1 MMCAD
6 KMNNDKERAAFA
18 DPGFVARIQSRDEQ
32 ALRAVVRAY
41 LNQIFRAARGAGLN
55 TEQAEDVTQNTFV
68 TFIETAHRFEGR
80 SHVRTW
86 LFGILYRK
94 IAEERRQAQREGRTD
109 DILEIMEQRFKTDGY
124 WLRPPREANL
134 DLEDAEI
141 RQLIEDCL
149 QTTSTQQRLAFV
161 MREVEGVESK
171 EICNALDVS
180 VTNLG
185 VLLYRVR
192 NRLRECLEKWGVKR

>member
-1 MMCAD
+1 MR
-6 KMNNDKERAAFA
+6 NDHDHESFGAAR
-18 DPGFVARIQSRDEQ
+18 FVTLIQAKDEQ
-32 ALRAVVRAY
+32 ALRAVVHAY
-41 LNQIFRAARGAGLN
+41 LDQIFRAARGAGLN
-55 TEQAEDVTQNTFV
+55 KQLAEDVTQNTFT

-94 IAEERRQAQREGRTD
+94 IAEERRQAQRESRTD
-109 DILEIMEQRFKTDGY
+109 DIQETVEQRFDTDGS
-124 WLRPPREANL
+124 WMRPPREADM
-134 DLEDAEI
+134 DLEDDEI
-141 RQLIEDCL
+141 HNLIEECL
-149 QTTSTQQRLAFV
+149 ETATTQQRLAFV
-161 MREVEGVESK
+161 MREVEGLDSK
-171 EICNALDVS
+171 EICNALSVS

>member
-1 MMCAD
+1 MGRGHRH
-6 KMNNDKERAAFA
+6 ESFA
-18 DPGFVARIQSRDEQ
+18 DAAFVARIQAGEEE
-32 ALRAVVRAY
+32 ALRAVVHTY
-41 LNQIFRAARGAGLN
+41 LDQVFRAARGAGLN
-55 TEQAEDVTQNTFV
+55 QQQAEDVTQNTFL
-68 TFIETAHRFEGR
+68 TFIQTAGRFAGR

-94 IAEERRQAQREGRTD
+94 IAEERRQAQKEQQTD
-109 DILEIMEQRFKTDGY
+109 DIDEAMEQRFGTNGF
-124 WLRPPREANL
+124 WLQPPRAANL

-141 RQLIEDCL
+141 RALIESCL
-149 QTTSTQQRLAFV
+149 ETATPRQRLAFLLS
-161 MREVEGVESK
+161 EVEGMEVK
-171 EICNALDVS
+171 EICNALGIS

>member
-1 MMCAD
+1 MVSSGRKD
-6 KMNNDKERAAFA
+6 TGKERDAFG
-18 DPGFVARIQSRDEQ
+18 DPGFVARIRSRDEQ
-32 ALRAVVRAY
+32 ALRAVVNAY
-41 LNQIFRAARGAGLN
+41 LDQIFRAAQGAGLN
-55 TEQAEDVTQNTFV
+55 SQQAEDVTQNTFV

-86 LFGILYRK
+86 IFGILYRK

-109 DILEIMEQRFKTDGY
+109 DIFETMEQRFKTDGY
-124 WLRPPREANL
+124 WLHPPRKTNL

-141 RQLIEDCL
+141 RQLIENCL
-149 QTTSTQQRLAFV
+149 QDTSPQQRLAFV
-161 MREVEGVESK
+161 MREVEGMESK

-185 VLLYRVR
+185 VLLFRVR